1 MLTLTL
7 SIAVTDGTMTE
18 PPYNNPYDPMDAPD
32 KGSYTITRSGE
43 DMSEP
48 LMVPLWVSVT
58 QVGGDA
64 FSYDPNNGYY
74 DPNYGIYNC
83 VSQCAII
90 PANEDSVTIYTIPN
104 QDGDYDSR
112 VLFFNLNANFTF

>member
-1 MLTLTL
+1 MPQANSTRRRAFLGQSFRQMLKADRQRRFRPLRLEQLEGRQMLTLTL

-58 QVGGDA
+58 QVGVLA
-64 FSYDPNNGYY
+64 
-74 DPNYGIYNC
+74 
-83 VSQCAII
+83 
-90 PANEDSVTIYTIPN
+90 SVRA
-104 QDGDYDSR
+104 R
-112 VLFFNLNANFTF
+112 VEM